1 MRKQRGST
9 SPSKVYAKRERT
21 ADFLLGEE
29 SVTLDPE
36 ASKVRSELLGR
47 LEYDAGHAQT
57 SSSVSIGGDIV
68 NINRLLSS
76 NLAGFE
82 GFAVDERVRLAGI
95 DTVRVDTDGEETEEG
110 EAGFLVRHVDGIG
123 VRK

>member
-1 MRKQRGST
+1 MREAKRDSGRVAVSDRGTGGCWDAEKRGST

-29 SVTLDPE
+29 SVRLDPE

-82 GFAVDERVRLAGI
+82 GFAVDERVR
-95 DTVRVDTDGEETEEG
+95 
-110 EAGFLVRHVDGIG
+110 
-123 VRK
+123 